1 MKDLGEG
8 ALHWIRSQIAK
19 LIAFVILKY
28 EQAHKKEITM
38 NPAVY
43 AVVAV
48 IAILFVLAC
57 RHIYHATIGGGG
69 CCGGGGDCPACR
81 ERKMKLHG
89 GLKK

>member
-1 MKDLGEG
+1 
-8 ALHWIRSQIAK
+8 
-19 LIAFVILKY
+19 
-28 EQAHKKEITM
+28 M

-69 CCGGGGDCPACR
+69 CCGGGGDCSACR

>member
-1 MKDLGEG
+1 
-8 ALHWIRSQIAK
+8 
-19 LIAFVILKY
+19 
-28 EQAHKKEITM
+28 M

-57 RHIYHATIGGGG
+57 RHIYHATIGGG
-69 CCGGGGDCPACR
+69 DCPACR

>member
-1 MKDLGEG
+1 MPRGLT
-8 ALHWIRSQIAK
+8 LNLV
-19 LIAFVILKY
+19 LIFDFSRI
-28 EQAHKKEITM
+28 QKKETTM

-57 RHIYHATIGGGG
+57 RHIYHATISGGG

>member
-1 MKDLGEG
+1 
-8 ALHWIRSQIAK
+8 
-19 LIAFVILKY
+19 
-28 EQAHKKEITM
+28 M

-48 IAILFVLAC
+48 IAILFVFAC
-57 RHIYHATIGGGG
+57 RHIYRATIGGGG

>member
-1 MKDLGEG
+1 
-8 ALHWIRSQIAK
+8 
-19 LIAFVILKY
+19 
-28 EQAHKKEITM
+28 M

-43 AVVAV
+43 AVVVV

-89 GLKK
+89 GLKKSKRESRKRFLF

>member
-1 MKDLGEG
+1 
-8 ALHWIRSQIAK
+8 
-19 LIAFVILKY
+19 
-28 EQAHKKEITM
+28 M

-81 ERKMKLHG
+81 EKENETSRRTQEIKKESRKRFLF
-89 GLKK
+89 

>member
-1 MKDLGEG
+1 
-8 ALHWIRSQIAK
+8 
-19 LIAFVILKY
+19 
-28 EQAHKKEITM
+28 M

-81 ERKMKLHG
+81 ERKMKTSRRPQEI
-89 GLKK
+89 KKGIAKAVPFLMVSG

>member
-1 MKDLGEG
+1 
-8 ALHWIRSQIAK
+8 
-19 LIAFVILKY
+19 
-28 EQAHKKEITM
+28 M

-69 CCGGGGDCPACR
+69 CCGGGRRLPR
-81 ERKMKLHG
+81 LPRKENETSRRTQEI
-89 GLKK
+89 KKGIAKAVPFLMVSG

>member
-1 MKDLGEG
+1 
-8 ALHWIRSQIAK
+8 
-19 LIAFVILKY
+19 
-28 EQAHKKEITM
+28 M

-57 RHIYHATIGGGG
+57 RHMYHATIGGGG
-69 CCGGGGDCPACR
+69 CCGGGGGDCPACR

>member
-1 MKDLGEG
+1 MVN
-8 ALHWIRSQIAK
+8 
-19 LIAFVILKY
+19 LIAFVIVKY
-28 EQAHKKEITM
+28 EQTHKKEIPM

-48 IAILFVLAC
+48 IAILFVFAC
-57 RHIYHATIGGGG
+57 RHIYHATIGGDG
-69 CCGGGGDCPACR
+69 CCGGSGDCPACR

>member
-1 MKDLGEG
+1 
-8 ALHWIRSQIAK
+8 
-19 LIAFVILKY
+19 
-28 EQAHKKEITM
+28 M

-69 CCGGGGDCPACR
+69 CCGGGCCGGGGDCPDCR

>member
-1 MKDLGEG
+1 
-8 ALHWIRSQIAK
+8 
-19 LIAFVILKY
+19 
-28 EQAHKKEITM
+28 M

-69 CCGGGGDCPACR
+69 CCGGGGGR

>member
-1 MKDLGEG
+1 MKSDNDLISVS
-8 ALHWIRSQIAK
+8 LV
-19 LIAFVILKY
+19 LIFDFSRI
-28 EQAHKKEITM
+28 QKKETTM

-48 IAILFVLAC
+48 IAIRFALAC

>member
-1 MKDLGEG
+1 M
-8 ALHWIRSQIAK
+8 AK
-19 LIAFVILKY
+19 LIAFVIVKY

-69 CCGGGGDCPACR
+69 CCGGAEIAPPAA
-81 ERKMKLHG
+81 KGK
-89 GLKK
+89 

>member
-1 MKDLGEG
+1 
-8 ALHWIRSQIAK
+8 
-19 LIAFVILKY
+19 
-28 EQAHKKEITM
+28 M

-43 AVVAV
+43 AVVAL

-57 RHIYHATIGGGG
+57 RHIYHATIGG
-69 CCGGGGDCPACR
+69 GGGGDCPACR